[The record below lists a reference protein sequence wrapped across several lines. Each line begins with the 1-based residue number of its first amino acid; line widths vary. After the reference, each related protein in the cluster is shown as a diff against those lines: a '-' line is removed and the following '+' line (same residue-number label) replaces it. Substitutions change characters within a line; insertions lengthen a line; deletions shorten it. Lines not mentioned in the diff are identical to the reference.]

1 MSSKDA
7 GGTRRIVLLGGFS
20 FYQIWVFSLFFGA
33 GAIPASETP
42 IAAYILLRLASL
54 VVLGAL
60 LLLLGMSRNLL
71 FRIFDGRVSLLALV
85 SMEACVGLA
94 PLAQVDSVLG
104 IAVMFLL
111 ALLSGFGTAVL
122 GLLWMRA
129 FRESSFSQLLAAAGM
144 AIALEIVLYF
154 VAQIGPLPFWG
165 IMLLLAPASFGC
177 AWGCVSKGDIEER
190 DGSSCIGA
198 STVLEAMA
206 RASAVDAAASNAVSR
221 ALPGGKILWAFGA
234 CWGLTGAAFGF
245 MVILSD
251 AHKIPQEV
259 FPWIAAFACLLGVA
273 FAVSVSRQ
281 REKGEIPR
289 AGSILMVLLLAA
301 TLAGALLPQLYQ
313 EGDMQVW
320 AGLVSL
326 VSISLIELFS
336 MMLYV
341 VFARTSSVSGSV
353 VYCFGAGFRSV
364 GAFVGSILGGAIAL
378 AVPSAAEA
386 AIVVALVCAAQI
398 ITAMGIVFSF
408 VPVRSEKQSQQ
419 RWESPISSRCH
430 TVAQTYGLTPREE
443 EVMVLLAKGYSVE
456 GIQKELFIA
465 KGTATTHSHH
475 IYKKLGIHSRQE
487 LLDLVDNPSL
497 ARS

>member
-1 MSSKDA
+1 MSSKNA
-7 GGTRRIVLLGGFS
+7 SGMRRIALLGGFS
-20 FYQIWVFSLFFGA
+20 FYQIWVFSLFFGT
-33 GAIPASETP
+33 GALPASETP

-71 FRIFDGRVSLLALV
+71 FRTFDGRVSLLALA

-94 PLAQVDSVLG
+94 PLAQADSVLG
-104 IAVMFLL
+104 IAVILLL
-111 ALLSGFGTAVL
+111 ALLSGFGTAIL

-129 FRESSFSQLLAAAGM
+129 FWESTFSQLFAAAGI
-144 AIALEIVLYF
+144 AIVLEIVLYF
-154 VAQIGPLPFWG
+154 VAQIGPFPFWG
-165 IMLLLAPASFGC
+165 VMMLLAPASFGC
-177 AWGCVSKGDIEER
+177 AWGCVSKGDLEEG
-190 DGSSCIGA
+190 DGFFCVEA

-206 RASAVDAAASNAVSR
+206 RTSAADTAASDAASR
-221 ALPGGKILWAFGA
+221 ALPGGRILWAFGA
-234 CWGLTGAAFGF
+234 CWGLTGVTFGF

-281 REKGEIPR
+281 QEKDEIPR

-313 EGDMQVW
+313 EGDMQTW
-320 AGLVSL
+320 AGLISL
-326 VSISLIELFS
+326 VSISIIELFS
-336 MMLYV
+336 IMLYV
-341 VFARTSSVSGSV
+341 VFARTSSVTGSV
-353 VYCFGAGFRSV
+353 VYCFGAGFRSI
-364 GAFVGSILGGAIAL
+364 GAFMGSILGGTIAFAI
-378 AVPSAAEA
+378 PSAAGA

-408 VPVRSEKQSQQ
+408 VPARSEKQSRQ

-430 TVAQTYGLTPREE
+430 AVAQTYGLTPREE

-487 LLDLVDNPSL
+487 LLDIVDNPSL
-497 ARS
+497 ARA